1 MPFGFNSDIHCHPST
16 KSFMSGLVNKR
27 HTPFE
32 TFRHEIEDPLFR
44 ALQSLIQK
52 LSEVELSTQSNF
64 DRLFEGEFKVVIASI
79 TPMERGFLVTN
90 RRKQHDFTDLLIFQT
105 KPPFELTIKPKAI
118 NALMGFGTADV
129 VFVRSSNYKSYF
141 TEGFIAEYN
150 FLIKENGKQSQKHGY
165 TLRFVRNFTEIQQG
179 IDSGEKAIY
188 VIISVEGAHALTDKP
203 PMLLDIA
210 HNQREPHLN
219 DPPNFTG
226 LQALEN
232 NINTM
237 KQLPFVPF
245 FVTLLHHFWNG
256 LGGHARSLNKLVGEM
271 LSQEEGINTGITP
284 IGFAVIK
291 RLLSKANGPRILI
304 DVKHMSAK
312 SRKDYYAMLK
322 TNEFVNQKIPII
334 ASHAGIASKR
344 QTLDQF
350 IDPAHSDKDEENNPR
365 NYLHEASINLC
376 AEDVRTIAASGGL
389 IGIQLDEKRISG
401 SGFIAR
407 KMSGGLTLPAMRVE
421 YVKVLLANI
430 FIAVKAVNNA
440 SAWDLFAIGSD
451 FDGLINHLDCVA
463 NASHV
468 PVNLKR
474 PLQDFL
480 SDPQD
485 INDPHFDFTMTKQEM
500 TTLMFGL
507 TPENIVDKIF
517 AGNVMEFLR
526 KHF

>member
-1 MPFGFNSDIHCHPST
+1 
-16 KSFMSGLVNKR
+16 MSGLTEKKR
-27 HTPFE
+27 TPFE
-32 TFRHEIEDPLFR
+32 SFRHDIEDPLFK
-44 ALQSLIQK
+44 ALESLIQK

-64 DRLFEGEFKVVIASI
+64 DRLFEGDFKVVIASI

-90 RRKQHDFTDLLIFQT
+90 RRKKNDFTNLLIFQT

-118 NALMGFGTADV
+118 NALMGFGTEDIM
-129 VFVRSSNYKSYF
+129 FVRSSKYKSYF
-141 TEGFIAEYN
+141 TEGFLAEYN
-150 FLIKENGKQSQKHGY
+150 FLTKEHGKQSPLHGY
-165 TLRFVRNFTEIQQG
+165 KLKFVKNFTEIQQG
-179 IDSGEKAIY
+179 LDSGEKAIY
-188 VIISVEGAHALTDKP
+188 VLISLEGAHALTDKP
-203 PMLLDIA
+203 PALLDIA
-210 HNQREPHLN
+210 AGQLEKHLN
-219 DPPNFTG
+219 DQANFTG

-271 LSQEEGINTGITP
+271 LSQEEGINIGITP

-291 RLLSKANGPRILI
+291 RLLSKANGRRILI

-312 SRKDYYAMLK
+312 SRKDYYSMLK
-322 TNEFVNQKIPII
+322 TNEFVNEKIPII
-334 ASHAGIASKR
+334 ASHAGIASKK
-344 QTLDQF
+344 QTLDEF
-350 IDPAHSDKDEENNPR
+350 IDIAHSDKEEENNMR

-401 SGFIAR
+401 SGFIEL
-407 KMSGGLTLPAMRVE
+407 KMRGGLTRPELLKE
-421 YVKVLLANI
+421 YSKVLMANM
-430 FIAVKAVNNA
+430 FVAVRAVNNA

-451 FDGLINHLDCVA
+451 FDGLINHLDCVG

-468 PVNLKR
+468 PANLKA
-474 PLQDFL
+474 PLLKFL
-480 SDPQD
+480 KEDLED
-485 INDPHFDFTMTKQEM
+485 INDPHFDFKMTKQEM

-507 TPENIVDKIF
+507 KPEDIVDKIF
-517 AGNVMEFLR
+517 AGNVMAFL
-526 KHF
+526 KKNFV